1 MTIVNVTTVSN
12 QVLVTAADVTTVVEA
27 PSTSV
32 VVATTSGPQ
41 GPPGPPGN
49 FMLDDAAKID
59 RSVIYYDAASSTFK
73 ADAVWTTNTIVDGA
87 NF

>member
-1 MTIVNVTTVSN
+1 MTTVNVTTVSN

-27 PSTSV
+27 PSTSI

-41 GPPGPPGN
+41 GPPGN
-49 FMLDDAAKID
+49 FVLDDVAKID
-59 RSVIYYDAASSTFK
+59 RSLIYYDAASSSFK
-73 ADAVWTTNTIVDGA
+73 ADATWTTDTIVDGA